1 MRRYLRA
8 TAILS
13 FALAFLAGCV
23 AEESSGPQFANNPGS
38 TAELPTPSPPL
49 SPTVGSQQVQLAPS
63 TPIAS
68 PIDPETLLD
77 ARGGPSRLYFY
88 SDAELWTIAGDGT
101 QPRRLLAPGA
111 GEEIRASSPSPSGD
125 RVAVLL
131 VEQDS
136 NGERA
141 SAVVLDQRGQEIRR
155 AADLE
160 TALGEGAVT
169 ARSLDWSPRG
179 DRLLIAFAAGGL
191 AALPADGEGNAV
203 RLFGATEAPAPSD
216 AAWSPT
222 GEAVAFVGAV
232 GTEVPARLY
241 LASTVPTPA
250 APRPLVDP
258 TQAGRTV
265 ADLAW
270 LPDGQEI
277 LFTERAAPGRPVTGG
292 DLWRIATDGS
302 GRSLV
307 ASAGGTGF
315 PAAQVANVAPSP
327 DGDAVAYTV
336 VVPSE
341 SGIRFHS
348 LRLRG
353 LADSSQS
360 VEMRVPAGQAVTD
373 LWWTASGLVFRTV
386 PAESFVGR
394 YTGGPFGL
402 YRATLHSEPTQLYVA
417 PSTPAGT
424 PGGPG
429 SPAASP
435 EATAAPVFA
444 ATPVE

>member
-1 MRRYLRA
+1 MLP
-8 TAILS
+8 
-13 FALAFLAGCV
+13 FVLAFLAGCV
-23 AEESSGPQFANNPGS
+23 AEENSGPQFANNPGP
-38 TAELPTPSPPL
+38 TAELPAPSPPP
-49 SPTVGSQQVQLAPS
+49 SSTVGSQRAVLPTPAPV
-63 TPIAS
+63 AS
-68 PIDPETLLD
+68 PIDPETLLA
-77 ARGGPSRLYFY
+77 ARGGPSRLYFF
-88 SDAELWTIAGDGT
+88 SDAELWTMAADGT
-101 QPRRLLAPGA
+101 QPRRLLAPRP

-136 NGERA
+136 NGEHA
-141 SAVVLDQRGQEIRR
+141 SAVVLDQSGREIRR
-155 AADLE
+155 ASDLE
-160 TALGEGAVT
+160 TALGEEAGT
-169 ARSLDWSPRG
+169 ARSLDWSPQG
-179 DRLLIAFAAGGL
+179 DRLLIAFAPGGL
-191 AALPADGEGNAV
+191 VALPAEGGGNAE
-203 RLFGATEAPAPSD
+203 RLFGPSEAPAPSD

-222 GEAVAFVGAV
+222 GEAVAFVGSA

-250 APRPLVDP
+250 APRPLVDS

-302 GRSLV
+302 RRSLV

-315 PAAQVANVAPSP
+315 PAAQVAAVAPSP
-327 DGDAVAYTV
+327 DGDAVAFTV

-341 SGIRFHS
+341 TGVRFHS

-353 LADSSQS
+353 LTPSSQS

-394 YTGGPFGL
+394 YNGGPFGL
-402 YRATLHSEPTQLYVA
+402 YRATPHAEPTQLYA
-417 PSTPAGT
+417 TPSTPAGT
-424 PGGPG
+424 PAGP
-429 SPAASP
+429 SSQAASP
-435 EATAAPVFA
+435 KATDAPTLP
-444 ATPVE
+444 ATPVASPESG